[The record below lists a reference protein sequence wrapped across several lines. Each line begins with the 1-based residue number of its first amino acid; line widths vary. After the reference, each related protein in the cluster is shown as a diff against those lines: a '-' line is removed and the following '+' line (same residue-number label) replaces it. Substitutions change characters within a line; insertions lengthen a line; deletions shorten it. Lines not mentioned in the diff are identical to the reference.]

1 METIYEIIY
10 YPISFIFP
18 DIILND
24 SFFSFIID
32 FTVFSLA
39 WLILIVIAYLPILL
53 AFRLTLRGVKKWF

>member
-24 SFFSFIID
+24 AFFSFIID